1 MDVKA
6 ALARLLPVFRGEA
19 RLLALLALSGGR
31 APLERFLEEGDL
43 KEEAAL
49 EVLGDLEARGVVVL
63 EEGEVRLAPEGREK
77 PRRKK
82 REPSPTERLAA
93 EHPHVKGLLLRAG
106 REAPKVAQPLGAK
119 APLAL
124 VRACEAA
131 LAYEPSRRTSTLVVW
146 LPEVEAWVRAV
157 GQEAVAEALAE
168 AAKAARQPFPYARK
182 LLLSRFGSLK
192 AQEAGEENG
201 EVYF

>member
-1 MDVKA
+1 VDVKA
-6 ALARLLPVFRGEA
+6 ALARLLPAFRGEA

-31 APLERFLEEGDL
+31 APLERLLEEGDL
-43 KEEAAL
+43 KAEAAL

-63 EEGEVRLAPEGREK
+63 EEGEVRLAPEGQK
-77 PRRKK
+77 PRRRR

-93 EHPHVKGLLLRAG
+93 LHPHVKGLLLRAG

-131 LAYEPSRRTSTLVVW
+131 LAYEPSRRASTLVVW

-157 GQEAVAEALAE
+157 GEEAVAEALAE
-168 AAKAARQPFPYARK
+168 AAKAAKSPFPYARK
-182 LLLSRFGSLK
+182 LLLSRFGSLE
-192 AQEAGEENG
+192 AREAGEESG
-201 EVYF
+201 ETYF